1 MRWNK
6 LFKWQHNRGKIILG
20 QLKYVLVNST
30 FNKKI
35 LRRLYEGKKKWE
47 NILRKNYFN
56 KGL

>member
-35 LRRLYEGKKKWE
+35 LRRLYEGKKKV
-47 NILRKNYFN
+47 RKYIKEELF
-56 KGL
+56 